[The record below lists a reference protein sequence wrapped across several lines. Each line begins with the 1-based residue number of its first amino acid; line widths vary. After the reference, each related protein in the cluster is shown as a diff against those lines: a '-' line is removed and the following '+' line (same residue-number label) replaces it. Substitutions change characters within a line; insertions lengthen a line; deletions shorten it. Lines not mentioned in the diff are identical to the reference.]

1 MGIMT
6 LAWLY
11 IKRPASSD
19 SLQTSLAKRFW
30 YTDMPDVNALD
41 LYEDEYKDVDGDII
55 EDEKRDRRMKE
66 GNWVLRILWRLY
78 YLVA

>member
-11 IKRPASSD
+11 MKRPSSSD
-19 SLQTSLAKRFW
+19 SLQTSITRRFS
-30 YTDMPDVNALD
+30 YRDMPDVNTLD
-41 LYEDEYKDVDGDII
+41 LYEDEYKDVEVDII
-55 EDEKRDRRMKE
+55 EDEKRERRVKK
-66 GNWVLRILWRLY
+66 GGWVLRILWRLY